1 MLTRAATTQRSWV
14 EAGGRLL
21 SLVGG
26 SALLGLGIV
35 FAVKTSWGPASWDVL
50 HLALSER
57 SGLSLGQVSI
67 IMSLSIIALTLI
79 LRGGWTVRWGTL
91 VNTFVIGSMIDVY
104 LRVLPDV
111 SAMAGRALYV
121 FLGTFF
127 LALGSVVYTRAGYGA
142 GARDGLILVLSQRLP
157 FTVGRIRLGLEVLVC
172 GVGWL
177 LGGPIGL
184 ATAVITF
191 GTGPTADLIYRVLGR
206 GHLPDSVRIPER
218 AA

>member
-1 MLTRAATTQRSWV
+1 MLTRTATTQRSWV
-14 EAGGRLL
+14 GAGGRLL

>member
-1 MLTRAATTQRSWV
+1 MTRAATTQRSWV

>member
-1 MLTRAATTQRSWV
+1 MLTRAVARHSWA
-14 EAGGRLL
+14 ETGGRLL

-35 FAVKTSWGPASWDVL
+35 FSVKTEWGPASWDVL
-50 HLALSER
+50 HLALAER

-67 IMSLSIIALTLI
+67 IASLCIIALTLT

-91 VNTFVIGSMIDVY
+91 VNTFVIGALIDVY

-111 SAMAGRALYV
+111 SATAGRALYV
-121 FLGTFF
+121 CLGTFF

-184 ATAVITF
+184 ATAIITF
-191 GTGPTADLIYRVLGR
+191 GTGPTVNLIYRVLGR
-206 GHLPDSVRIPER
+206 GHLPASVRIPER